1 MIEYSKEPNENGGI
15 VLDNFR
21 FYVPTDIRFG
31 EARLASELTQVLD
44 TFGKTVLVVYG
55 GGSIKKNGLYD
66 QVIDLLEKNQNKIVE
81 LSGVEPNPRIETVR
95 RGVELCRE
103 NQVDVILAVGGG
115 STIDCSKVIA
125 AGFYSEED
133 PWELVLGRKGYQGN
147 ALPIVTILTLAATG
161 SEMNA
166 GAVISN
172 MTTNQ
177 KLGVGGPAMIPKV
190 SFLDPTNTFTV
201 PAYQTAAGSA
211 DILSHLFESYFNV
224 TEGTDIQDFVSE
236 GIMRAVI
243 KNCPVALETPNDY
256 DARANL
262 MWASSLALNGLTRNG
277 KHGVWSCHAMEHE
290 LSAFYDITHGVGL
303 AILTPRWMEYV
314 LNDQTVDKFVQFAQN
329 VWGID
334 DTDKFTA
341 AKKGIQATY
350 DFFKACGIPMTLP
363 EVGIDEQKFSEMAKQ
378 AVAHSTIK
386 TDAFVP
392 LTESD
397 VEAIYHASLAESTF
411 I

>member
-1 MIEYSKEPNENGGI
+1 M
-15 VLDNFR
+15 DNFR

-31 EARLASELTQVLD
+31 QDRLASELTEVLD
-44 TFGKTVLVVYG
+44 TYGKNVLLVYG

-66 QVIDLLEKNQNKIVE
+66 QIINLLEGNQHTIVE

-95 RGVELCRE
+95 RGVALCRE
-103 NQVDVILAVGGG
+103 HQIDVILAVGGG

-125 AGFYSEED
+125 AGVFSEED
-133 PWELVLGRKGYQGN
+133 PWEIILGRKGYQGE

-161 SEMNA
+161 SEMNS

-172 MTTNQ
+172 LETNQ
-177 KLGVGGPAMIPKV
+177 KLGVGGPAMMPKV
-190 SFLDPTNTFTV
+190 SFLDPANTFTV

-224 TEGTDIQDFVSE
+224 TAGTDVQDFVSE
-236 GIMRAVI
+236 GLMRSVI
-243 KNCPVALETPNDY
+243 KHCPIALKEPDNY
-256 DARANL
+256 DSRANL

-290 LSAFYDITHGVGL
+290 LSAFYDITHGIGL
-303 AILTPRWMEYV
+303 AILTPRWMAYV
-314 LNDQTVDKFVQFAQN
+314 LSEQTVDKFAQFAKN
-329 VWGID
+329 VWDI
-334 DTDKFTA
+334 TEADKMKA
-341 AKKGIQATY
+341 AKQGIQATY
-350 DFFKACGIPMTLP
+350 DYFKACGIPMTLP
-363 EVGIDEQKFSEMAKQ
+363 EVGIDAEKFTEMAKQ

-386 TDAFVP
+386 TSAFVP
-392 LTESD
+392 LSETDVENIYQECLTESD
-397 VEAIYHASLAESTF
+397 F

>member
-1 MIEYSKEPNENGGI
+1 M
-15 VLDNFR
+15 DNFR

-31 EARLASELTQVLD
+31 KDRLATELTEVLD
-44 TFGKTVLVVYG
+44 TYGKNVLLVYG

-66 QVIDLLEKNQNKIVE
+66 QVVSLLEESGHQIVE

-95 RGVELCRE
+95 KGVELCRE
-103 NQVDVILAVGGG
+103 HHVDVILAVGGG

-125 AGFYSEED
+125 AGVFSEED
-133 PWELVLGRKGYQGN
+133 PWEIVLGRRGYQGE

-172 MTTNQ
+172 MSTNQ
-177 KLGVGGPAMIPKV
+177 KLGVGGPAMMPKV
-190 SFLDPTNTFTV
+190 SFLDPSNTFTV

-224 TEGTDIQDFVSE
+224 TEGTDVQDFVSE
-236 GIMRAVI
+236 GLMRSVI
-243 KNCPVALETPNDY
+243 KHCPIALKEPNNY
-256 DARANL
+256 DSRANL
-262 MWASSLALNGLTRNG
+262 MWASSLALNGLTRGG

-290 LSAFYDITHGVGL
+290 LSAFYDITHGIGL
-303 AILTPRWMEYV
+303 AILTPRWMAYV
-314 LNDQTVDKFVQFAQN
+314 LSEQTVGKFAQFAKN
-329 VWGID
+329 VWDI
-334 DTDKFTA
+334 TEVDKMKA
-341 AKKGIQATY
+341 AKQGIQATY
-350 DFFKACGIPMTLP
+350 DYFKACGIPMTLP
-363 EVGIDEQKFSEMAKQ
+363 EVGIESEKFAEMAKQ

-392 LTESD
+392 LDKKD
-397 VEAIYHASLAESTF
+397 VEAIYQECLTESAF
-411 I
+411 V

>member
-1 MIEYSKEPNENGGI
+1 M
-15 VLDNFR
+15 DNFK

-31 EARLASELTQVLD
+31 KDRLADELPEALNVYGKNVL
-44 TFGKTVLVVYG
+44 LVYG
-55 GGSIKKNGLYD
+55 GGSIKKNGLYN
-66 QVIDLLEKNQNKIVE
+66 QVIDLLGKNQNIVVE

-95 RGVELCRE
+95 RGVSLCRE
-103 NQVDVILAVGGG
+103 HQVDVILAVGGG
-115 STIDCSKVIA
+115 STIDCAKVVA

-133 PWELVLGRKGYQGN
+133 PWAIILGRKGYQGE

-172 MTTNQ
+172 LATNQ
-177 KLGVGGPAMIPKV
+177 KLGVGGPSMIPKV
-190 SFLDPTNTFTV
+190 SFLDPANTFTV
-201 PAYQTAAGSA
+201 PTYQTAAGSA

-224 TEGTDIQDFVSE
+224 TPGTDVQDFVSE
-236 GIMRAVI
+236 GLMRAVI
-243 KNCPVALETPNDY
+243 KNCPIALKSPDNY

-290 LSAFYDITHGVGL
+290 LSAFYDITHGIGL

-314 LNDQTVDKFVQFAQN
+314 LSEQTVTKFAQFAHN
-329 VWGID
+329 VWGI
-334 DTDKFTA
+334 KEEEPIIA

-350 DFFKACGIPMTLP
+350 DFFKTCGIPMTLP
-363 EVGIDEQKFSEMAKQ
+363 EVGIDDERFAEMAKQ

-386 TDAFVP
+386 ADAYVP
-392 LTESD
+392 LAEAD
-397 VEAIYHASLAESTF
+397 VEAIYRECLTESNF
-411 I
+411 V

>member
-1 MIEYSKEPNENGGI
+1 M
-15 VLDNFR
+15 DNFR

-31 EARLASELTQVLD
+31 QDRLETELTGVLD
-44 TFGKTVLVVYG
+44 TYGKNVLLVYG

-66 QVIDLLEKNQNKIVE
+66 QVTDLLNANGNTIVE

-95 RGVELCRE
+95 KGVALCRE
-103 NQVDVILAVGGG
+103 HHVDVILAVGGG

-125 AGFYSEED
+125 AGFFSEED
-133 PWELVLGRKGYQGN
+133 PWEIVLGRRGYQGE

-172 MTTNQ
+172 MATNQ
-177 KLGVGGPAMIPKV
+177 KLGVGGPAMMPKV
-190 SFLDPTNTFTV
+190 SFLDPANTFTV

-224 TEGTDIQDFVSE
+224 TEGTDVQDFVSE
-236 GIMRAVI
+236 GLMRSVI
-243 KNCPVALETPNDY
+243 KHCPIALKEPNNY
-256 DARANL
+256 DSRANL
-262 MWASSLALNGLTRNG
+262 MWASSLALNGLTRGG

-290 LSAFYDITHGVGL
+290 LSAFYDITHGIGL
-303 AILTPRWMEYV
+303 AILTPRWMAYV
-314 LNDQTVDKFVQFAQN
+314 LSEQTVDKFAQFAKN
-329 VWGID
+329 VWDI
-334 DTDKFTA
+334 TEADKMTA
-341 AKKGIQATY
+341 AKQGIQATY
-350 DFFKACGIPMTLP
+350 DYFKACGIPMTLP
-363 EVGIDEQKFSEMAKQ
+363 EVGIESEKFSEMAKQ
-378 AVAHSTIK
+378 AVEHSTIK

-392 LTESD
+392 LTEKD
-397 VEAIYHASLAESTF
+397 VEAIYQACLTESTF

>member
-1 MIEYSKEPNENGGI
+1 M
-15 VLDNFR
+15 DNFR

-31 EARLASELTQVLD
+31 KDRLATELTDVLN
-44 TFGKTVLVVYG
+44 TYGKNVLLVYG
-55 GGSIKKNGLYD
+55 GGSIKKNGLYE
-66 QVIDLLEKNQNKIVE
+66 QVINLLEKNQNKVIE

-95 RGVELCRE
+95 RGVALCRE
-103 NQVDVILAVGGG
+103 NDVNVILAVGGG

-125 AGFYSEED
+125 ASFYSDED
-133 PWELVLGRKGYQGN
+133 PWEVIVGRKGFQGA

-161 SEMNA
+161 SEMNI
-166 GAVISN
+166 GAVITN
-172 MTTNQ
+172 LATNQ
-177 KLGVGGPAMIPKV
+177 KLGVGGPAMMPKV
-190 SFLDPTNTFTV
+190 SFLDPTTTFTV

-211 DILSHLFESYFNV
+211 DILSHLFESYFNI
-224 TEGTDIQDFVSE
+224 TEGTDVQDFVSE
-236 GIMRAVI
+236 GLMRAVI
-243 KNCPVALETPNDY
+243 KNCPIALSTPDNY

-262 MWASSLALNGLTRNG
+262 MWSSSLALNGLTRNG

-290 LSAFYDITHGVGL
+290 LSAFFDITHGIGL

-314 LNDQTVDKFVQFAQN
+314 LSEKTVTKFAQFAHN
-329 VWGID
+329 VWGIVEED
-334 DTDKFTA
+334 PMLA

-350 DFFKACGIPMTLP
+350 DFFKACDIPMTLLA
-363 EVGIDEQKFSEMAKQ
+363 VGIDEEKFGEMAKQ

-397 VEAIYHASLAESTF
+397 VEAIYRACLTESSF
-411 I
+411 A

>member
-1 MIEYSKEPNENGGI
+1 M
-15 VLDNFR
+15 DNFR

-31 EARLASELTQVLD
+31 KDRLATELTDVLD
-44 TFGKTVLVVYG
+44 VYGKKVLIVYG

-66 QVIDLLEKNQNKIVE
+66 QVIDLLEKNQNKVVE

-95 RGVELCRE
+95 RGVSLCRE
-103 NQVDVILAVGGG
+103 NDIDVILAVGGG
-115 STIDCSKVIA
+115 STIDCAKVVA

-133 PWELVLGRKGYQGN
+133 PWDIIVARKGYQGE

-172 MTTNQ
+172 LESNQ
-177 KLGVGGPAMIPKV
+177 KLGVGGPSMIPKV

-211 DILSHLFESYFNV
+211 DILSHLFESYFNI
-224 TEGTDIQDFVSE
+224 TEGTDVQDFVSE
-236 GIMRAVI
+236 GLMRAVI
-243 KNCPVALETPNDY
+243 KNCPIALETPEDY

-262 MWASSLALNGLTRNG
+262 MWSSSLALNGLTRNG

-290 LSAFYDITHGVGL
+290 LSAFYDITHGIGL
-303 AILTPRWMEYV
+303 AILTPRWMDYV
-314 LNDQTVDKFVQFAQN
+314 LNEKTVTKFAQFAHN
-329 VWGID
+329 VWGINEKD
-334 DTDKFTA
+334 PMHA

-350 DFFKACGIPMTLP
+350 DFFKSCGIPMTLP
-363 EVGIDEQKFSEMAKQ
+363 EVGIEKDKFAEMAKQ

-386 TDAFVP
+386 IDAFVP
-392 LTESD
+392 LAESD
-397 VEAIYHASLAESTF
+397 VEAIYHACLTESSF
-411 I
+411 VY

>member
-1 MIEYSKEPNENGGI
+1 M
-15 VLDNFR
+15 DNFR

-31 EARLASELTQVLD
+31 QDRLETELTGVLD
-44 TFGKTVLVVYG
+44 TYGKNVLLVYG

-66 QVIDLLEKNQNKIVE
+66 QVTDLLNANGNTIVE

-95 RGVELCRE
+95 KGVALCLE
-103 NQVDVILAVGGG
+103 HHVDVILAVGGG

-125 AGFYSEED
+125 AGFFSEED
-133 PWELVLGRKGYQGN
+133 PWEIVLGRRGYQGE

-172 MTTNQ
+172 MATNQ
-177 KLGVGGPAMIPKV
+177 KLGVGGPAMMPKV
-190 SFLDPTNTFTV
+190 SFLDPANTFTV

-224 TEGTDIQDFVSE
+224 TEGTDVQDFISE
-236 GIMRAVI
+236 GLMRSVI
-243 KNCPVALETPNDY
+243 KHCPIALKEPNNY
-256 DARANL
+256 DSRANL
-262 MWASSLALNGLTRNG
+262 MWASSLALNGLTRGG

-290 LSAFYDITHGVGL
+290 LSAFYDITHGIGL
-303 AILTPRWMEYV
+303 AILTPRWMAYV
-314 LNDQTVDKFVQFAQN
+314 LSEQTVDKFAQFAKN
-329 VWGID
+329 VWDI
-334 DTDKFTA
+334 TEADKMTA
-341 AKKGIQATY
+341 AKQGVQATY
-350 DFFKACGIPMTLP
+350 DYFKACGIPMTLP
-363 EVGIDEQKFSEMAKQ
+363 EVGIESEKFSEMAKQ
-378 AVAHSTIK
+378 AVEHSTIK

-392 LTESD
+392 LAEKD
-397 VEAIYHASLAESTF
+397 VEAIYQACLTESTF

>member
-1 MIEYSKEPNENGGI
+1 M
-15 VLDNFR
+15 DNFR

-31 EARLASELTQVLD
+31 KDRLATELTEVLD
-44 TFGKTVLVVYG
+44 TYGKNVLLVYG

-66 QVIDLLEKNQNKIVE
+66 QVVSLLEESGHQIVE

-95 RGVELCRE
+95 KGVELCRE
-103 NQVDVILAVGGG
+103 HHVDVILAVGGG

-125 AGFYSEED
+125 AGVFSEED
-133 PWELVLGRKGYQGN
+133 PWEIVLGRRGYQGE

-172 MTTNQ
+172 MSTNQ
-177 KLGVGGPAMIPKV
+177 KLGVGGPAMMPKV
-190 SFLDPTNTFTV
+190 SFLDPSNTFTV

-224 TEGTDIQDFVSE
+224 TEGTDVQDFVSE
-236 GIMRAVI
+236 GLMRSVI
-243 KNCPVALETPNDY
+243 KHCPIALKEPNNY
-256 DARANL
+256 DSRANL
-262 MWASSLALNGLTRNG
+262 MWASSLALNGLTRGG

-290 LSAFYDITHGVGL
+290 LSAFYDITHGIGL
-303 AILTPRWMEYV
+303 AILTPRWMAYV
-314 LNDQTVDKFVQFAQN
+314 LSEQTVGKFAQFAKN
-329 VWGID
+329 VWDI
-334 DTDKFTA
+334 TEVDKMKA
-341 AKKGIQATY
+341 AKQGIQATY
-350 DFFKACGIPMTLP
+350 DYFKACGIPMTLP
-363 EVGIDEQKFSEMAKQ
+363 EVGIESEKFAEMAKQ

-392 LTESD
+392 LDKKD
-397 VEAIYHASLAESTF
+397 VEAIYQECLTEFAF
-411 I
+411 V